1 MRTYRHPSIMLVAAL
16 AVALCL
22 GCAGCRRPKTTEHY
36 GQAEGESADG
46 EDDETAQ
53 GGPAKK
59 APVIRTI
66 PTAPMSK
73 EDRDTCL
80 LKVGDSMPAAELPD
94 LEGKVQPLTAW
105 YGKKLTLV
113 CFWKAA
119 DSKMSKRRAVEL
131 LQSLGIDLAARFATG
146 GVPLI
151 AVNVGNDQ
159 ETVGQLLSQAKT
171 AAATMAQFPCL
182 LDQDGTFFAQV
193 ATKKLPRVYLL
204 DAEGR
209 ILWFDIEYNDRVIL
223 DSVVPAI
230 EDLLAGKTPK

>member
-1 MRTYRHPSIMLVAAL
+1 MPTYRHSWITLVAAL
-16 AVALCL
+16 TAALCL
-22 GCAGCRRPKTTEHY
+22 GCSGCRRAKTTEHH
-36 GQAEGESADG
+36 GEAEGQLPDDEG
-46 EDDETAQ
+46 DETAK

-59 APVIRTI
+59 VPVIRTI
-66 PTAPMSK
+66 PTAPMSE

-94 LEGKVQPLTAW
+94 LEGKVQPLAAL

-113 CFWKAA
+113 CFWKAG

-151 AVNVGNDQ
+151 AVNVGNDR
-159 ETVGQLLSQAKT
+159 ETVGQLLSQAK
-171 AAATMAQFPCL
+171 AASPTMPQFPCL

-204 DAEGR
+204 DAEGKV
-209 ILWFDIEYNDRVIL
+209 LWFDIEYNGRVIL

-230 EDLLAGKTPK
+230 EDLLAGKSAK